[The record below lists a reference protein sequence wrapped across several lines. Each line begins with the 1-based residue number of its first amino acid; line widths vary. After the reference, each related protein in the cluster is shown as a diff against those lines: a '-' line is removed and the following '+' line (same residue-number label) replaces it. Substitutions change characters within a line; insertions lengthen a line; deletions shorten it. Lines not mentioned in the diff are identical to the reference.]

1 MSRRCLFKIIKFKA
15 TKNIQRRKSIRKDRI
30 VHKESKRELLR
41 ISSKCT
47 VTDNYDR
54 TIIIE
59 TH

>member
-1 MSRRCLFKIIKFKA
+1 MSRRYLFKIKFKA
-15 TKNIQRRKSIRKDRI
+15 TKKIQRRKSIKKDRI
-30 VHKESKRELLR
+30 MHKESKRELLR

-54 TIIIE
+54 IIIE